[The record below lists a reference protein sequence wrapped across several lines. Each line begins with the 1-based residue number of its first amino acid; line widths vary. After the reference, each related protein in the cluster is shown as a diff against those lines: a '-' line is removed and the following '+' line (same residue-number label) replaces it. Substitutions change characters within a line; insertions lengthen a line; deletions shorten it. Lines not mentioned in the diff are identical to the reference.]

1 MYTYVCMYM
10 MYIWLYIYLSRRM
23 IKQMRQNENTLVNLD
38 KEIYESSLFLQYFCN
53 FEMI

>member
-1 MYTYVCMYM
+1 MYVYDVY
-10 MYIWLYIYLSRRM
+10 LALYLSRRM
-23 IKQMRQNENTLVNLD
+23 IKQMGQNENTLINLD

>member
-10 MYIWLYIYLSRRM
+10 MYVCLYIYLSTRM

-38 KEIYESSLFLQYFCN
+38 KGVYGSSLLQYFCN
-53 FEMI
+53 FEII